1 MGTVFVY
8 AQTKNITGT
17 VTSNDDNQPIPGV
30 SVSVKG
36 TTVGTV
42 TNLDGVF
49 DLSIPQDA
57 KALVFSFIG
66 MKNYEVEI
74 GTQTNFSVKMETDVF
89 GIDEVV
95 VTALG
100 ISREK
105 KSLGYAV
112 QDISSEEISRA
123 NNPNLITSLS
133 GKLAGVEVRQSS
145 GMPGAPATVLIRGAR
160 SFDGNNQPLYVVDG
174 MPITSNPD
182 YDQNVTGAYYSNRS
196 IDIDPND
203 IESINV
209 LKGQA
214 AAALYGLRASNGV
227 IVITTKSGKGATKG
241 DPTVTLTTSI
251 TSDVISRLPDVQQTY
266 AQGYYED
273 FYSAFSYSWGPKI
286 SDLPK
291 IPKLGGDAL
300 GQPGKWWDPYK
311 GSWQDPMAYNNA
323 EGFFQS
329 GLT

>member
-1 MGTVFVY
+1 MKKIAFFLSIMLFMGIGFVN
-8 AQTKNITGT
+8 AQTKSITGKVVAT
-17 VTSNDDNQPIPGV
+17 EDNQPIPGV

-36 TTVGTV
+36 TTIGTV
-42 TNLDGVF
+42 TNIDGVF
-49 DLSIPQDA
+49 ELSVPQDA
-57 KALVFSFIG
+57 KALSLSFVG
-66 MKNYEVEI
+66 MKNKEVEI
-74 GTQTNFSVKMETDVF
+74 GTKTNFDIQMDADVF
-89 GIDEVV
+89 GINEVV
-95 VTALG
+95 VTAMG

-174 MPITSNPD
+174 MPIASNPD
-182 YDQNVTGAYYSNRS
+182 YGQDVTGAYNSNRS

-227 IVITTKSGKGATKG
+227 IVITTKSGKGAKKG
-241 DPTVTLTTSI
+241 DPTVTLTTSV

-266 AQGYYED
+266 AQGYYEEY
-273 FYSAFSYSWGPKI
+273 YSAFS
-286 SDLPK
+286 
-291 IPKLGGDAL
+291 
-300 GQPGKWWDPYK
+300 
-311 GSWQDPMAYNNA
+311 
-323 EGFFQS
+323 
-329 GLT
+329 